1 MGLTLSALGVSG
13 ALAVVPT
20 LTLTLLLI
28 DLVWVKMTNEVCITQ
43 EQPLD
48 PDAFSQLLSVDEY

>member
-20 LTLTLLLI
+20 RTLTLLLI